1 MGVFDNF
8 SKYRNSGR
16 RRKPY
21 REIVERRVIEP
32 DYGPRSYDREPDY
45 GPRSYEREPEY
56 DHAQDYNYEPDRNY
70 ENERAEAATTI
81 RELGRERT
89 DLKAQVAELKQQV
102 ELLNSLME
110 VKENQVKELEK
121 AMDNNNTEQINKLIN
136 QIEERFDKLE
146 RKLDA
151 GVDSTID
158 TADLEYRLSNTIE
171 SKMTGVTARM
181 DELAKSGSGNND
193 EIVNVISE
201 NVHNESV
208 KCYRNIQ
215 VILEEI
221 QKKLDAIENKKVSLL
236 GTTACVVIT
245 MLLSLGNL
253 ALIVLRILEI
263 I

>member
-121 AMDNNNTEQINKLIN
+121 AM
-136 QIEERFDKLE
+136 
-146 RKLDA
+146 
-151 GVDSTID
+151 
-158 TADLEYRLSNTIE
+158 
-171 SKMTGVTARM
+171 
-181 DELAKSGSGNND
+181 
-193 EIVNVISE
+193 E
-201 NVHNESV
+201 N
-208 KCYRNIQ
+208 
-215 VILEEI
+215 
-221 QKKLDAIENKKVSLL
+221 
-236 GTTACVVIT
+236 
-245 MLLSLGNL
+245 
-253 ALIVLRILEI
+253 
-263 I
+263 